1 MDNTV
6 FLSSAVKNVLAGFGS
21 IGSAAVAA
29 HEKTGN
35 ASYFGASSSG
45 SSGASSSAPV
55 IVPKIIVDSRP
66 VDNVSHIIG
75 NLLTLVAL
83 YFAFTCKT
91 ASGGIDFLQVIIALC
106 CAPFYVVYRLAR
118 PCR

>member
-21 IGSAAVAA
+21 VGSAAVAA
-29 HEKTGN
+29 HEETGN
-35 ASYFGASSSG
+35 TSYFGASSS
-45 SSGASSSAPV
+45 APA
-55 IVPKIIVDSRP
+55 IVPKVVVDPRP
-66 VDNVSHIIG
+66 VDKLSHIIG

-91 ASGGIDFLQVIIALC
+91 ASGGIDFLQVIIAIC